1 MVVNLYEFDFWVGV
15 SLYFEVDE
23 PNACTKSKL
32 YGNVSLPVTSTSPEP
47 PFDLGYRSDTCD
59 NLIFILKKRSNLGL
73 DEPNLSLKFP
83 RFN

>member
-23 PNACTKSKL
+23 PNANYTATFL
-32 YGNVSLPVTSTSPEP
+32 SPL